1 MKRTRRGVEFEG
13 WAEEAHTVVGAV
25 LGLEAVAELC
35 IFGVRSL
42 RMRVR
47 GSIQKNPALSPGG
60 WRLSAQWLSSDKL
73 GFSTTL
79 GVSLS
84 ALCRLE
90 SPSPLVQNVK
100 GEWGTGI

>member
-1 MKRTRRGVEFEG
+1 MEFEG

-47 GSIQKNPALSPGG
+47 VSIQKNPALSPGG
-60 WRLSAQWLSSDKL
+60 WRLSAAVAVFRQAGLL
-73 GFSTTL
+73 YHFGREPFC
-79 GVSLS
+79 SL
-84 ALCRLE
+84 
-90 SPSPLVQNVK
+90 Q
-100 GEWGTGI
+100 T